1 MTDTAAATDFI
12 HDPVHKVAYAFLRE
26 GDTLWVDTLFQPGG
40 SLPEHLHP
48 TIDERWSAVD
58 GPLRAKIDG
67 RWRDLRP
74 ENGFVEV
81 PARTRHA
88 LRNESDRPVLG
99 RAQAM
104 PAGHIEEFLTDA
116 ARAAQEGLYDAR
128 NLPRSLRGAIWA
140 AALMR
145 RHRDETV
152 MCFPPRPVQRLL
164 EPLGRFENARH
175 A

>member
-1 MTDTAAATDFI
+1 MTETAASPTTAFI
-12 HDPVHKVAYAFLRE
+12 DDPVHNVAYAFRRD
-26 GDTLWVDTLFQPGG
+26 GDTLWIDTLFRPGG
-40 SLPEHLHP
+40 NQPEHLHP

-58 GPLRAKIDG
+58 GTLHAKVGG

-74 ENGFVEV
+74 EDGFVTV
-81 PARTRHA
+81 PAGTRHA
-88 LRNESDRPVLG
+88 LRNDGGGPVLG
-99 RAQAM
+99 RTQAI
-104 PAGHIEEFLTDA
+104 PAGHLQEFLTDA

-152 MCFPPRPVQRLL
+152 MCFPPPPVQRLL
-164 EPLGRFENARH
+164 MPLARFQR
-175 A
+175 